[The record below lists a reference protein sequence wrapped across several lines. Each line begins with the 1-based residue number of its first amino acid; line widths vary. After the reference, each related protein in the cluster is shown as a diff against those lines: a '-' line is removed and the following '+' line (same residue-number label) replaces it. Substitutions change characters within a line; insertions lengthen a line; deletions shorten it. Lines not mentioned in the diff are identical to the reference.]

1 MPAKKKAAAKSP
13 AKAAAK
19 PAAKK
24 AAKSEGA
31 KANPVVDELI
41 ARRDK
46 LLAAADTEEK
56 KLDVHMLMKGMYK
69 CAKEEDADCLKKISD
84 NLTKVGGKARRSR
97 SRSKSRSRKH

>member
-1 MPAKKKAAAKSP
+1 MPAKKKAAAKT
-13 AKAAAK
+13 AAK

-24 AAKSEGA
+24 AAKPEGAKA

-69 CAKEEDADCLKKISD
+69 CAKEEDADCLKKISE
-84 NLTKVGGKARRSR
+84 NLTKVGGKAKRSR
-97 SRSKSRSRKH
+97 SRSKSRTRKH